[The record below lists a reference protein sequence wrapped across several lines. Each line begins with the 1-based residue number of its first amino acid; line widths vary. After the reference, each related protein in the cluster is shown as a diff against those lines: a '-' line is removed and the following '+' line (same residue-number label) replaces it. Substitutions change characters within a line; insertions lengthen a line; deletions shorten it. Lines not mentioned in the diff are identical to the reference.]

1 MAEERQ
7 WAGTTYG
14 NGRMHKWLIQ
24 TLRFMDNRLLYLFA
38 YIFVVPVCLV
48 LNRSRKTAYFYFRE
62 VLHYGRL
69 QAAWATYVNHCRFAE
84 VVIDKFAM
92 YAGKKFYVEVE
103 GLDKFNALAAR
114 EEGFLH
120 LSSHIG
126 NYEIAG
132 YSLVSENKTIHAVV
146 YAGEKAS
153 VMENRNSMFVKTN
166 IRMILM
172 KPDMSHLFEIDNALV
187 KGDIVSFPTDR
198 NNGSARSIER
208 LFLGKMARFPQGPFS
223 VATMRGVDVL
233 AVNVMKEGWSRYHI
247 YVTPLPYDKEASRK
261 EQLRQLSEGYLA
273 ELEKRVKQ
281 YPTQWYNFF
290 DFWEND

>member
-14 NGRMHKWLIQ
+14 NGQMHKWLIQ
-24 TLRFMDNRLLYLFA
+24 TLRFMDNRLLYLFS

-62 VLHYGRL
+62 VLHYGRW

-92 YAGKKFYVEVE
+92 YAGKKFDVEVE
-103 GLDKFNALAAR
+103 GLDRFNALAAR

-132 YSLVSENKTIHAVV
+132 YSLVSENKVINAVV

-172 KPDMSHLFEIDNALV
+172 KPDMSHLFEIDSALV

-198 NNGSARSIER
+198 NNGSARSIDR
-208 LFLGKMARFPQGPFS
+208 LFLGRKARFPQGPFS

-261 EQLRQLSEGYLA
+261 EQLRQLSEGYIA